1 MVSMWNVWPAAK
13 NSVMMPSMRPT
24 SPVLVVKKALR
35 AALELFFSSNQW
47 PISMNEQRPTSSQPI
62 ISWSRLSA
70 STMNSIEAVNS
81 DRAAKK

>member
-1 MVSMWNVWPAAK
+1 MVSMWNVCSAAK
-13 NSVMMPSMRPT
+13 NRVMMPSMRPT

-47 PISMNEQRPTSSQPI
+47 PISMNEQSPTSSQPTM
-62 ISWSRLSA
+62 SWRRLSA
-70 STMNSIEAVNS
+70 RTMNSIEAVNS

>member
-1 MVSMWNVWPAAK
+1 MVK
-13 NSVMMPSMRPT
+13 N
-24 SPVLVVKKALR
+24 AFR

-47 PISMNEQRPTSSQPI
+47 PISMNEQRPTSSHPI

-70 STMNSIEAVNS
+70 MTMNSIAAVNS